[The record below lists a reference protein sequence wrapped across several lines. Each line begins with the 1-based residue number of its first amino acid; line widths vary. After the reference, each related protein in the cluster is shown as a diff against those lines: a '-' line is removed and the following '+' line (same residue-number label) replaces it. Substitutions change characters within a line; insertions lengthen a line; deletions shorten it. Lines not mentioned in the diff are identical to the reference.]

1 LKKPQLPE
9 KPAVMT
15 ICEALAQ
22 GGAVLKTAGIDT
34 FSLDASLLL
43 ANILNISR
51 SSIIARGTEV
61 LKEENLNKFNSFI
74 DRRKKGECAAYITG
88 NKEFFGLNFTVNQ
101 NVLVPRPDTE
111 ILVEAA
117 LEHLKTLNI
126 DNKEKNKTHILD
138 LCTGCGTIAISIKYE
153 MPEIEVCGADISAQA
168 LEIANENAEKLLVND
183 SIKFFKG
190 DLYNALPEAN
200 FSFSLIISNPPYI
213 PTDEIQTLAAEV
225 RNEPFIALDG
235 GKSGLEIIERIIEK
249 APDLLQHN
257 GFILLEAS
265 PYQMEKISF
274 LLVNRGFKDIKL
286 YKDLSGQ
293 DRVIGGKYE

>member
-1 LKKPQLPE
+1 
-9 KPAVMT
+9 MT
-15 ICEALAQ
+15 ICEALAH
-22 GGAVLKTAGIDT
+22 GGAVLRTAGIDT

-51 SSIIARGTEV
+51 SSLIARGTEI

-88 NKEFFGLNFTVNQ
+88 NKEFYSLNFKVNH

-117 LEHLKTLNI
+117 LEYLKTLKMNNEAKDRI
-126 DNKEKNKTHILD
+126 HVLD
-138 LCTGCGTIAISIKYE
+138 LCTGCGAISVSIKHE

-168 LEIANENAEKLLVND
+168 LEIAKENAERLTGNGSVN
-183 SIKFFKG
+183 FFHG

-200 FSFSLIISNPPYI
+200 SLFSLIVRNPPYI
-213 PTDEIQTLAAEV
+213 PADEIQKLAAEV

-235 GKSGLEIIERIIEK
+235 GKSGLETIERIIEK
-249 APDLLQHN
+249 APDFLQH
-257 GFILLEAS
+257 GGLLLLEAS
-265 PYQMEKISF
+265 PCQMEKISS

-293 DRVIGGKYE
+293 DRVIGGRYE

>member
-1 LKKPQLPE
+1 
-9 KPAVMT
+9 MT

-43 ANILNISR
+43 ASILNISR
-51 SSIIARGTEV
+51 SSLIARGTEV
-61 LKEENLNKFNSFI
+61 LKEENLNKFNLFI

-88 NKEFFGLNFTVNQ
+88 NKEFFGLNFTVNP

-117 LEHLKTLNI
+117 LEHLKTFNI
-126 DNKEKNKTHILD
+126 DNKDKNKICVLD
-138 LCTGCGTIAISIKYE
+138 LCTGCGAIAVSIKHE
-153 MPEIEVCGADISAQA
+153 MPEIEICGADISAQA
-168 LEIANENAEKLLVND
+168 LEIAKENAERLTSND
-183 SIKFFKG
+183 LINFFHG
-190 DLYNALPEAN
+190 DLYDALPEAN
-200 FSFSLIISNPPYI
+200 SSFSLIVSNPPYI

-225 RNEPFIALDG
+225 RNEPLIALDC
-235 GKSGLEIIERIIEK
+235 GKSGLKIIERIIEK
-249 APDLLQHN
+249 APDFLQH
-257 GFILLEAS
+257 GGLLLLEAS
-265 PYQMEKISF
+265 PRQMEKLSF
-274 LLVNRGFKDIKL
+274 LLVNRGFMDIKL

>member
-1 LKKPQLPE
+1 
-9 KPAVMT
+9 MT

-43 ANILNISR
+43 ANVLNISR
-51 SSIIARGTEV
+51 SYLIARGTEI

-88 NKEFFGLNFTVNQ
+88 NKEFFGLNFTVNH

-117 LEHLKTLNI
+117 LEYLKTLKMNNEAKDRI
-126 DNKEKNKTHILD
+126 HVLD
-138 LCTGCGTIAISIKYE
+138 LCTGCGAIAVSIKHE
-153 MPEIEVCGADISAQA
+153 MPEIEVLGTDISAQA
-168 LEIANENAEKLLVND
+168 IETAKINAGMLTGNGSV
-183 SIKFFKG
+183 KFFQS

-200 FSFSLIISNPPYI
+200 FSFSLIVSNPPYI
-213 PTDEIQTLAAEV
+213 PTDKIQTLATEV

-235 GKSGLEIIERIIEK
+235 GKSGLETIERIIEK
-249 APDLLQHN
+249 APDFLQH
-257 GFILLEAS
+257 GGLLLLEAS

-274 LLVNRGFKDIKL
+274 LLVNSGFMDIKL
-286 YKDLSGQ
+286 HKDLSGQ
-293 DRVIGGKYE
+293 DRVIGGIYE